1 MMKNLVLFLALL
13 FCQLTFS
20 QSFTFETVTALNE
33 DLSETSG
40 LIWLEDRLISH
51 NDSGDDHFLYEVDP
65 LTGEISRQV
74 VVVNAASSDWED
86 ICADENYIYIGDFGN
101 NAGTRTDLRIYRVS
115 IDSYL
120 SALNDTVYCDTILFN
135 YSDQLSFEPATYT
148 TNFDAEALIAYNDS
162 LYIFTKNWG
171 NYKTNIYSLPKSP
184 GTYSISKIDS
194 IDTEGLVTG
203 AVYNP
208 ESEEIILTGY
218 TIFDPFIYYISDF
231 SGNNFS
237 DGSNLR
243 VAPSFEGSIQIE
255 GIAAFDAHQYYVSS
269 EKMGADASILH
280 RLKLTDF
287 AEISANDVFEI
298 LVYPN
303 PIGDLLTIKNT
314 DVKEVN
320 IFTTKGELVLT
331 SNQSSINTEHLKRG
345 TYLVQVISND
355 NKTILLQIVK

>member
-13 FCQLTFS
+13 FCKLTFS
-20 QSFTFETVTALNE
+20 QTFTFETVSALNE
-33 DLSETSG
+33 ELNETSG
-40 LIWLEDRLISH
+40 LIWVEDRLISH
-51 NDSGDDHFLYEVDP
+51 NDSGDDHFLYEVDT

-86 ICADENYIYIGDFGN
+86 ICADEDYIYIGDFGN
-101 NAGTRTDLRIYRVS
+101 NAGTRSDLRIYRVS
-115 IDSYL
+115 IASYL

-135 YSDQLSFEPATYT
+135 YSDQISFEPATYT
-148 TNFDAEALIAYNDS
+148 TNFDAEAMIAYNDS

-171 NYKTNIYSLPKSP
+171 NYQTNIYSLPKAP

-194 IDTEGLVTG
+194 INTEGLVTG

-218 TIFDPFIYYISDF
+218 TIFDPFIYYLSDF
-231 SGNNFS
+231 TGNNFS

-243 VAPSFEGSIQIE
+243 IAPSFEGSIQIE
-255 GIAAFDAHQYYVSS
+255 GIAAFNAHQYYVSS

-280 RLKLTDF
+280 RLTLTDF
-287 AEISANDVFEI
+287 AGISADDASETI
-298 LVYPN
+298 VYPN
-303 PIGDLLTIKNT
+303 PINDLLTIQTT
-314 DVKEVN
+314 DLKEVN

-331 SNQSSINTEHLKRG
+331 SNQNTINTEHLQKG
-345 TYLVQVISND
+345 TYFVQLISNND
-355 NKTILLQIVK
+355 KTIILQIVK

>member
-1 MMKNLVLFLALL
+1 MMRSISLIIVVLFS
-13 FCQLTFS
+13 QLTFS
-20 QSFTFETVTALNE
+20 QTFTFETVTALNE
-33 DLSETSG
+33 ELNETSG

-51 NDSGDDHFLYEVDP
+51 NDSGDDHFLYEVDT

-115 IDSYL
+115 IESYL

-171 NYKTNIYSLPKSP
+171 NYRTNIYSLPKSP

-218 TIFDPFIYYISDF
+218 TIFDPFIYYISEF
-231 SGNNFS
+231 SENNFS
-237 DGSNLR
+237 YGSNLR
-243 VAPSFEGSIQIE
+243 IAPSFEGSIQIE
-255 GIAAFDAHQYYVSS
+255 GIAAFNAHQYYVSS

-280 RLKLTDF
+280 RLTLTDF
-287 AEISANDVFEI
+287 AGISQNDASEI
-298 LVYPN
+298 LIYPN
-303 PIGDLLTIKNT
+303 PIGDFFSFKST
-314 DVKEVN
+314 DIKEVN

-331 SNQSSINTEHLKRG
+331 SNQNTINTEHFQKG
-345 TYLVQVISND
+345 TYFVQMISNND
-355 NKTILLQIVK
+355 KTIILQIVK

>member
-1 MMKNLVLFLALL
+1 MKNLVLFLALL
-13 FCQLTFS
+13 FCQLIYS

-33 DLSETSG
+33 QLNETSG

-51 NDSGDDHFLYEVDP
+51 NDSGDDHFLFEIDT

-86 ICADENYIYIGDFGN
+86 ICADEDYIYIGDFGN
-101 NAGTRTDLRIYRVS
+101 NAGTRTDLRIYRIS

-135 YSDQLSFEPATYT
+135 YADQLSFEPATYT

-171 NYKTNIYSLPKSP
+171 NYQTNIYSLPKVP

-194 IDTEGLVTG
+194 IDTEGMVTG
-203 AVYNP
+203 ADYNP

-218 TIFDPFIYYISDF
+218 TIFDPFIYYVSEF
-231 SGNNFS
+231 SGNHFS
-237 DGSNLR
+237 DGSNMR

-255 GIAAFDAHQYYVSS
+255 GIAAFNAHQYYVSS

-280 RLKLTDF
+280 RLMLTDF
-287 AEISANDVFEI
+287 AGISEVDANRI
-298 LVYPN
+298 LIYPN
-303 PIGDLLTIKNT
+303 PISYLLTIKNT

-331 SNQSSINTEHLKRG
+331 SYQNSINTEHLERG

-355 NKTILLQIVK
+355 DKTILLQIVK

>member
-1 MMKNLVLFLALL
+1 MKYLVLFLALF

-20 QSFTFETVTALNE
+20 QSFTFETVTVLND
-33 DLSETSG
+33 DLNETSG
-40 LIWLEDRLISH
+40 LIWIEDRLISH
-51 NDSGDDHFLYEVDP
+51 NDSGDDHFLYEVDT

-120 SALNDTVYCDTILFN
+120 SAVNDTVYCDTILFN

-171 NYKTNIYSLPKSP
+171 NYRTNIYSLPKSP

-218 TIFDPFIYYISDF
+218 TIFDPFIYYISEF
-231 SGNNFS
+231 SGNHFS
-237 DGSNLR
+237 DGSNVR

-255 GIAAFDAHQYYVSS
+255 GIAGFNAHQYYVSS

-280 RLKLTDF
+280 RLTLTDF
-287 AEISANDVFEI
+287 AGISVKDATEI

-303 PIGDLLTIKNT
+303 PISHVLTIKNT

-331 SNQSSINTEHLKRG
+331 SNQNSINTEHLERG
-345 TYLVQVISND
+345 SYFVQVISND
-355 NKTILLQIVK
+355 DKTILLQIVK

>member
-1 MMKNLVLFLALL
+1 MMKNLVQCLALL
-13 FCQLTFS
+13 FCQLTFG
-20 QSFTFETVTALNE
+20 QSFTFETLTTLNE
-33 DLSETSG
+33 ELNETSG

-51 NDSGDDHFLYEVDP
+51 NDSGDDHFLYEVDT

-86 ICADENYIYIGDFGN
+86 ICADENFIYIGDFGN
-101 NAGTRTDLRIYRVS
+101 NSGTRTDLRIYRVS

-135 YSDQLSFEPATYT
+135 YSDQISFEPATYT

-171 NYKTNIYSLPKSP
+171 NYRTNIYSLPKAP

-218 TIFDPFIYYISDF
+218 TIFDPFIYYLTDF
-231 SGNNFS
+231 IGNNFS

-255 GIAAFDAHQYYVSS
+255 GIAAFNAHQYYVSS

-280 RLKLTDF
+280 RLTLTDF
-287 AEISANDVFEI
+287 AGISADDDLKV
-298 LVYPN
+298 LAYPN
-303 PIGDLLTIKNT
+303 PINDLLAIKLA
-314 DVKEVN
+314 DLKEVN
-320 IFTTKGELVLT
+320 IFTKKGALVLT
-331 SNQSSINTEHLKRG
+331 SNQTSINTEDLPRG
-345 TYLVQVISND
+345 TYFVQVITND
-355 NKTILLQIVK
+355 DKIMIVQVIK